1 MSDSKII
8 LPESSK
14 EEQPENEEEL
24 KYRATEEDEEKFF
37 LMYHM
42 NMQPSEVDRL
52 DPDRRKW
59 ILQRF
64 IAQRQM
70 EKEVMDQM
78 RIRQQIAAGQMPNFR
93 VTD

>member
-1 MSDSKII
+1 MSDRII
-8 LPESSK
+8 VPESGEKK
-14 EEQPENEEEL
+14 EPEKEEEL
-24 KYRATEEDEEKFF
+24 KYKATEEDEEKFF

-59 ILQRF
+59 ILHRY
-64 IAQRQM
+64 IGQRQM